1 MGFIEAVS
9 GQLYYP
15 VEHLAWAADYGLIS
29 LNSTHL
35 WTVAI
40 ILWIVPLLINITKLL
55 RHIICC
61 KTTPTLPQQQRVHT
75 MLKMVRY
82 LCDLSLAIYWLPR
95 GCLWGGL
102 LPASIWGLLGT
113 VSSLINIYTI
123 YAASHSH
130 VTPTHSQS

>member
-1 MGFIEAVS
+1 MSILEAVC

-40 ILWIVPLLINITKLL
+40 LLWMVPLLINFTKLL
-55 RHIICC
+55 LHIVCS
-61 KTTPTLPQQQRVHT
+61 KTTPTLPSPGRVHSV
-75 MLKMVRY
+75 LKMVRY
-82 LCDLSLAIYWLPR
+82 LCDLTLAISWLPR

-102 LPASIWGLLGT
+102 LPASVWGLLGT
-113 VSSLINIYTI
+113 VSSLVKIYTI
-123 YAASHSH
+123 YIAKHS
-130 VTPTHSQS
+130 